1 MELWRWE
8 NEVLWEKVLP
18 HPASLQNGTS
28 NIIAADWKQ
37 TVCQAPHPECRHLL
51 LVMRFPPITSQ
62 CSISLNSVL
71 HFSLKW
77 TFSRSFE
84 PDDFANILFCNSRRK
99 ENTSAAS
106 LFALVFSWIVL
117 FLHKRSQRW
126 TLHTCSISFVYP
138 VQTSSS
144 HWCLV
149 KDGMGPVLCAMCYL
163 LILVPKASHKYL
175 IAALV
180 LESQA
185 RSLMTSLNRRLF
197 ACVPI
202 PVLTWWQVEPN
213 RCLFCSPPARSWVL
227 CLSDCEDN
235 NPKHS
240 GEATW

>member
-1 MELWRWE
+1 MNNKRSQL
-8 NEVLWEKVLP
+8 LWESVLP

-37 TVCQAPHPECRHLL
+37 TVCQAPHHECHHLL
-51 LVMRFPPITSQ
+51 LVMRFPPKTSQ
-62 CSISLNSVL
+62 RSISLNSVL

-84 PDDFANILFCNSRRK
+84 HDDFANILFCNSRRK

-106 LFALVFSWIVL
+106 LFELVFSWILL
-117 FLHKRSQRW
+117 FLHKLSQRW
-126 TLHTCSISFVYP
+126 TLHTCSILFVYP
-138 VQTSSS
+138 VQTTSS

-149 KDGMGPVLCAMCYL
+149 KDGLGPVLCAMCYL

-185 RSLMTSLNRRLF
+185 RSLMTSLNRWLF
-197 ACVPI
+197 VAC
-202 PVLTWWQVEPN
+202 L
-213 RCLFCSPPARSWVL
+213 CMRSHPGSNLVAGRA
-227 CLSDCEDN
+227 E
-235 NPKHS
+235 
-240 GEATW
+240 

>member
-8 NEVLWEKVLP
+8 NEVLRESVLP

-37 TVCQAPHPECRHLL
+37 TVCQAPHHECRHLL

-62 CSISLNSVL
+62 RSISLNSVL
-71 HFSLKW
+71 HFSQKW

-106 LFALVFSWIVL
+106 LFALVFSWILL
-117 FLHKRSQRW
+117 FLHNLSQRW
-126 TLHTCSISFVYP
+126 TLHTCSILFVYP

-149 KDGMGPVLCAMCYL
+149 KDGMGPVLCSMCYL

-185 RSLMTSLNRRLF
+185 RSLMTSLNRWLF
-197 ACVPI
+197 VAC
-202 PVLTWWQVEPN
+202 L
-213 RCLFCSPPARSWVL
+213 CMRSHPGSNLVA
-227 CLSDCEDN
+227 
-235 NPKHS
+235 
-240 GEATW
+240 GRAA